1 MNFNFKKLP
10 PFKWF
15 VLQNFPFIEADFDAI
30 TYYQL
35 LSKIVEYLN
44 KVIDENNAI
53 REQTENLTNAFNELQ
68 DYVNHYFD
76 NLDIQEEINNK
87 LDEMAESGQLADI
100 IAQYLQLSGLLCYN
114 SVNDMKNATNLT
126 NGSFAKTFGFYNA
139 YDGGGALYKIRTI
152 LNTDEINDISLI
164 ALTND
169 SSLVAELI
177 IENSTVN
184 VKSFGAYGDGLN
196 DDTTNIQLAID
207 YAKDK
212 YAVFFP
218 TGNYKI
224 TDTINIYKN
233 MNIYGVSGGYPW
245 TENEG
250 ISQITCEL
258 ETNKNAFYMV
268 DNSAN
273 VYIHNL
279 FFFSNSCRVNHVENQ
294 YNPYTLKYVKNT
306 TVENVNCLNLSNAK
320 NGSVIENIGI
330 LGFSGTGIIGLTDS
344 TINNIYIT
352 HCGVG
357 IDSGIDL
364 IVTNF
369 RIQFCEYGI
378 ILANSTRLSQ
388 GRIEEI
394 SKHGFYITKA
404 CYFAICKNVLIDQCG
419 YAGIGIFARL
429 ESCDFDIHI
438 HRCCSY
444 YSGMTAVDIFN
455 LSNIVYPATAKIYID
470 NSGTINNI
478 KIKDFF
484 GLTMKIDDD
493 SNVTVKPL
501 LLYCSNEREIYGHN
515 NIECNLDELVL
526 SNNLSI
532 TSLTSSYNY
541 ITNNIVKANTNNA
554 YLYIRTE
561 RQKEL
566 FALWKNN
573 VYYVNNVFIRNTRTY
588 TQNVPLGKIMY
599 CEDNSNW
606 YLTNSNNAFPLT
618 NHIKIN
624 S

>member
-35 LSKIVEYLN
+35 LCKIVEYLN
-44 KVIDENNAI
+44 KVIDENNI
-53 REQTENLTNAFNELQ
+53 IGEQTENLTNAFNELQ

-76 NLDIQEEINNK
+76 TLDIQEEINNK

-152 LNTDEINDISLI
+152 LNTDVINDISLI

-169 SSLVAELI
+169 NSLVAELI
-177 IENSTVN
+177 VENSIVN

-212 YAVFFP
+212 YSVFFP
-218 TGNYKI
+218 VGNYKI

-233 MNIYGVSGGYPW
+233 MNIYGVTGGYPW
-245 TENEG
+245 TENED

-279 FFFSNSCRVNHVENQ
+279 FFFSNSCKVNHVANE

-320 NGSVIENIGI
+320 NGSVVENIGI

-344 TINNIYIT
+344 TINNVYIT
-352 HCGVG
+352 HCGIG
-357 IDSGIDL
+357 IDSGVDL

-455 LSNIVYPATAKIYID
+455 LSNIVYQASAKIYID
-470 NSGTINNI
+470 NSGTINNV

-501 LLYCSNEREIYGHN
+501 LLYGGDREIYGHN

-532 TSLTSSYNY
+532 TSLTTSYNY
-541 ITNNIVKANTNNA
+541 ITNNIIKANTNNA

-573 VYYVNNVFIRNTRTY
+573 VYYVNNVFIRNTKTY
-588 TQNVPLGKIMY
+588 TQNVPLGRIMY

-606 YLTNSNNAFPLT
+606 YLTNNNNAFPLT